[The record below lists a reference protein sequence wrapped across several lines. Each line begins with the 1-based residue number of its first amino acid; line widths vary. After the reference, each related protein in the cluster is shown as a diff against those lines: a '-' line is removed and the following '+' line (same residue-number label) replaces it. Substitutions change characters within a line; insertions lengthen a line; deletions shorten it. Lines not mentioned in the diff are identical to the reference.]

1 MSENPF
7 LLYTDG
13 DNREQMLSLEPGLT
27 ELWVGRLSASGLALS
42 WDGQVSRQH
51 ARLER
56 QGDGWVVVDD
66 GISSNGSFV
75 NGERITGRR
84 ALGDGDVMQF
94 GGTTVTYRAPAQ
106 PVREEQVRTDPGGA
120 VPALVD
126 LSTTQRRVLE
136 ALCRP
141 YQGGNV
147 FANPLTDEELA
158 EELFL
163 SPGVV
168 RTHIAVL
175 VAKFGLD
182 DIPDDEK
189 RVRLAQQAIQSG
201 TV

>member
-1 MSENPF
+1 VSENPF
-7 LLYTDG
+7 LHYTDG
-13 DNREQMLSLEPGLT
+13 DGREQVRSLEPGMT
-27 ELWVGRLSASGLALS
+27 ELWVGRLSASDLSLS
-42 WDGQVSRQH
+42 WDGQVSRRH

-56 QGDGWVVVDD
+56 QAEGWVVVDD

-75 NGERITGRR
+75 NGERISGRR
-84 ALGDGDVMQF
+84 PLGDGDVMQF
-94 GGTTVTYRAPAQ
+94 GATSVTYRAP
-106 PVREEQVRTDPGGA
+106 VHEEQARTDPGGA
-120 VPALVD
+120 IPAVVE

-141 YQGGNV
+141 YQGGSV

-163 SPGVV
+163 SPGAV
-168 RTHIAVL
+168 RTHIAVM

-182 DIPDDEK
+182 DTPADQQ
-189 RVRLAQQAIQSG
+189 RVRLAEQAIQSG